1 MSFMCGFS
9 GNQGDDL
16 EDLCILQAPDKKLTR
31 KRHSFGRSKNP
42 YSNRGLDKFEAL
54 LADLD
59 GKRQMMYTKKG
70 SEDISLVRFTY
81 SKSNDVVPIVVKV
94 KDPRK
99 QDKDHNNKVEN
110 IKTPLL
116 SSPKHPV
123 MADALVQPP
132 AKPPV
137 SGNKSVGIFDHLRGK
152 FGEWWRPGYSLPVFV
167 VLIMVFLVFFG
178 RSFEIF
184 CTCVGWYMVPAVNKR
199 SEIVKRSKRAAGKK
213 EYSRKLSDKMVVSS
227 GQMMNTQPHRRSF

>member
-16 EDLCILQAPDKKLTR
+16 EDLCILESPDKKLTR

-59 GKRQMMYTKKG
+59 GKRQMIYTKKG

-81 SKSNDVVPIVVKV
+81 SNSNDAVPIVVKL

-99 QDKDHNNKVEN
+99 QDNNNKVEN

-116 SSPKHPV
+116 SSPEHPV
-123 MADALVQPP
+123 AGDASVGG
-132 AKPPV
+132 
-137 SGNKSVGIFDHLRGK
+137 SKSVGQFDHFRRK
-152 FGEWWRPGYSLPVFV
+152 FVEWWRPAYSLPVFV

-178 RSFEIF
+178 RSFAIF
-184 CTCVGWYMVPAVNKR
+184 CTCVGWYMVPAANKR

-213 EYSRKLSDKMVVSS
+213 EYSRKLNDKMDVSS
-227 GQMMNTQPHRRSF
+227 GQIKNTQPHRRSF